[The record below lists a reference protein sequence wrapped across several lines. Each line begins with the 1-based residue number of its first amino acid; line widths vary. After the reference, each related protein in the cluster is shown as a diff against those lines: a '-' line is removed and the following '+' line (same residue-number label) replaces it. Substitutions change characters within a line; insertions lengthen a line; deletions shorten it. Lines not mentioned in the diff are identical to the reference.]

1 MEKNDLKRGGG
12 NDVNSQY
19 ISLFDGKLHSMIIK
33 HYHFLLF
40 LLAILLVSLE
50 EFDLDTTFVKKVL
63 SISIQRAAT

>member
-1 MEKNDLKRGGG
+1 MISREGGGG
-12 NDVNSQY
+12 NEVNSQY
-19 ISLFDGKLHSMIIK
+19 ISLFDGKLDSMIIK

-50 EFDLDTTFVKKVL
+50 EFDLNTTFVKKVL